1 VTRRV
6 EVQLPAFADV
16 YGNAVQD
23 VLRFVSN
30 EQLRLVAKHNPGWG
44 PGRFEVEAYLN
55 ASAIRYANV
64 IEMAEK
70 FLHAQQGQAFRLL
83 DVGGFYGAFAL
94 AMCRMGWQVTLSEKY
109 SYYGTAFD
117 ELRTFLESEGASVWD
132 EDLTAERARL
142 SGGGF
147 ALVTILAVLEHL
159 PHSPKVLMENV
170 VAETA
175 PGGLIVVEVPNIAY
189 WPKRLQLLRGQT
201 VHPPLRDVYDAEIP
215 FTGHHREYTS
225 EELTNILE
233 WMSLD
238 VKELRTLNY
247 TPWPKGNWK
256 QRLLLEWP
264 IQRFPGCREVIM
276 ACARKARN

>member
-1 VTRRV
+1 M
-6 EVQLPAFADV
+6 QMQSAAFVSV
-16 YGNAVQD
+16 YEQAVRD

-44 PGRFEVEAYLN
+44 PGRFDVEAYLN
-55 ASAIRYANV
+55 ASVIRYANV

-70 FLHAQQGQAFRLL
+70 FLQAPRGQAFTLL
-83 DVGGFYGAFAL
+83 DVGGFFGAFAL
-94 AMCRMGWQVTLSEKY
+94 AMCRMGFRVTLSEKY

-117 ELRTFLESEGASVWD
+117 KLRTFLEAEGASVWD
-132 EDLTAERARL
+132 EDLTEKRGRI
-142 SGGGF
+142 GDGRF
-147 ALVTILAVLEHL
+147 ALVTVLAVLEHL
-159 PHSPKVLMENV
+159 PHSPKSLMENV

-189 WPKRLQLLRGQT
+189 WPKRFQFLRGQT
-201 VHPPLRDVYDAEIP
+201 VHPPLRDVYEAETP
-215 FTGHHREYTS
+215 FTGHHREYTT
-225 EELTNILE
+225 EELTNLLE

-238 VKELRTLNY
+238 IKELRTLNY

-264 IQRFPGCREVIM
+264 IQRFPRCREVIM
-276 ACARKARN
+276 ACARKVPNS